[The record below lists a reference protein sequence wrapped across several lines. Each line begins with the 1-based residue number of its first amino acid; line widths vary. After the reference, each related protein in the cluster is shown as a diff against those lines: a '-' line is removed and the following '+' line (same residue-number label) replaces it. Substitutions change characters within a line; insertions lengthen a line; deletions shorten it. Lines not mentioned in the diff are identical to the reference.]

1 MNAERVALLTV
12 EQHELLA
19 LAKQTAEVVPFM
31 TKESCEACIRAL
43 LPHVQEALGA
53 SQVVIPEGLA
63 EKKGMD
69 LINAIL
75 GRREIR
81 QGDAALL
88 SSPVKD
94 QKNGRKKAEP
104 PPSSPKGTRSKSK
117 KRDRDVAVIPE
128 IVIVEE
134 EPKKTGP
141 PRKQSKPMVAP
152 PADHSDDVHDDDLD
166 EEKKGEE
173 EEWDDWNA
181 KTHGNIS
188 EVIRLGVRDDD
199 DPTFGL
205 FILAR
210 KTGSGHRTNYPFFAY
225 GDELKAVDKIKDH
238 DKAKHRRTVQL
249 LLKAVQK
256 HVEKEGI
263 ISDDLRTLLEDS
275 QWGQEVLAQVSDRS
289 SSDKS
294 DSVE

>member
-1 MNAERVALLTV
+1 MRALLTV

-31 TKESCEACIRAL
+31 TRESCEACIRAL
-43 LPHVQEALGA
+43 LPYVQEALGA

-63 EKKGMD
+63 EKKGME

-75 GRREIR
+75 ERREKHEE
-81 QGDAALL
+81 DAALL
-88 SSPVKD
+88 LPSKD
-94 QKNGRKKAEP
+94 QKNGKKKKVEP
-104 PPSSPKGTRSKSK
+104 LPSSPKGTHSVTK
-117 KRDRDVAVIPE
+117 KRDRGVAVMPE

-141 PRKQSKPMVAP
+141 PRKQSKPIVALD
-152 PADHSDDVHDDDLD
+152 DHSDVIHEEDL
-166 EEKKGEE
+166 EEEQE

-181 KTHGNIS
+181 KAHGNIS
-188 EVIRLGVRDDD
+188 EVIRLGMRDEQG
-199 DPTFGL
+199 PFGL

-210 KTGSGHRTNYPFFAY
+210 KSGSGHRTNFPFFAY
-225 GDELKAVDKIKDH
+225 GDELKAVDNIKGKDN
-238 DKAKHRRTVQL
+238 AKHRRTVQL

-256 HVEKEGI
+256 HVEKEGT
-263 ISDDLRTLLEDS
+263 ISDDLRALLQGS
-275 QWGQEVLAQVSDRS
+275 QWGQEVLAQVSDK
-289 SSDKS
+289 SSDRS

>member
-1 MNAERVALLTV
+1 MNAQRVALLTV

-43 LPHVQEALGA
+43 LPHVSEALGA
-53 SQVVIPEGLA
+53 SEVVIPEGLA

-69 LINAIL
+69 LINAIRE
-75 GRREIR
+75 RREIR

-94 QKNGRKKAEP
+94 QKKQLKKKKVEP
-104 PPSSPKGTRSKSK
+104 PLSSPKGTRSATK
-117 KRDRDVAVIPE
+117 KRDRDVTIMPE
-128 IVIVEE
+128 VVIVEE
-134 EPKKTGP
+134 EPKKMGP

-152 PADHSDDVHDDDLD
+152 PADHSDVVHEEDLK
-166 EEKKGEE
+166 EEQEEE

-188 EVIRLGVRDDD
+188 EVIRLGVRDEHG
-199 DPTFGL
+199 PFGM

-210 KTGSGHRTNYPFFAY
+210 KTGSGHRTNFPFFAY

-238 DKAKHRRTVQL
+238 DKAKHKRTVQL

-256 HVEKEGI
+256 HVEKEGA
-263 ISDDLRTLLEDS
+263 ISDALRTLLEGS
-275 QWGQEVLAQVSDRS
+275 QWGQEVLAQVSDK
-289 SSDKS
+289 SSDRS